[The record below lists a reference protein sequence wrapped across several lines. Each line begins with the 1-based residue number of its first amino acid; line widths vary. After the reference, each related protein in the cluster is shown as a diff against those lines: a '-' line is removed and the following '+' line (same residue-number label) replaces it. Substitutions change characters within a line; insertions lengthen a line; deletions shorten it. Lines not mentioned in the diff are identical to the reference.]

1 MHTTVHI
8 YVMTLT
14 SANER
19 PRCMYIIYYAHT
31 IFSAANANYVLFEN
45 RDTIYIGGFLN
56 LVKPR
61 RIGFA
66 LNYTRVQNLSILVV
80 ISQDNLPKIFNENC
94 AIKGPSVGQKITILA
109 IWLRIILEIK
119 LFFFK
124 IESRNFQHLFDLELR
139 ETSQNVS
146 SLSLYRQI
154 LFRFFFY
161 GLSE

>member
-1 MHTTVHI
+1 MGIPTLKSWHFVATEDIMTKFKSQGLHIIRIKYWNASGSGSPPSLIPTLWNIGILLHKRAKRTTMHTTVHI

-61 RIGFA
+61 RH
-66 LNYTRVQNLSILVV
+66 LVLHL
-80 ISQDNLPKIFNENC
+80 ITPACKIYQF
-94 AIKGPSVGQKITILA
+94 
-109 IWLRIILEIK
+109 WLW
-119 LFFFK
+119 
-124 IESRNFQHLFDLELR
+124 
-139 ETSQNVS
+139 
-146 SLSLYRQI
+146 
-154 LFRFFFY
+154 
-161 GLSE
+161 

>member
-1 MHTTVHI
+1 MPPSRWGFLCQKMLQVTTLYNIVIFCLLMFWHDGTFLVL
-8 YVMTLT
+8 YSFVTLT

-66 LNYTRVQNLSILVV
+66 LKKLHPRAKSINFGCDKLGQSAQNLQWKLRH
-80 ISQDNLPKIFNENC
+80 QG
-94 AIKGPSVGQKITILA
+94 AICWSKNNYSGHMA
-109 IWLRIILEIK
+109 
-119 LFFFK
+119 
-124 IESRNFQHLFDLELR
+124 
-139 ETSQNVS
+139 
-146 SLSLYRQI
+146 
-154 LFRFFFY
+154 
-161 GLSE
+161 